1 MFPRRWLD
9 KITLRSWSF
18 LLFVD
23 SLSSRAHSPQTDS
36 HPRGMYGVNWAVPF
50 ISQALPD
57 TDTIALLSLLIQ
69 TGAGHWDTCGAQMK
83 TAIPADQPALPNTLQ
98 MLTQARCTVSAPTV
112 RKSSIHFITGP
123 CMGCRCCPVPSHPQA
138 VPAAAQLSAGARLCA
153 EQAERHCLAADKGGH
168 WSTVWVSREP
178 AAAAISV
185 CNLGMAEMKGK
196 TSLDLVLQ
204 SSSQT
209 GAGVTRAWGC
219 CWLCVSSNILAER
232 SLPQRSTIFL
242 ALWLNQLLITKY
254 CQVRVWN
261 PSATK

>member
-57 TDTIALLSLLIQ
+57 TDTIALLSLLIR

-83 TAIPADQPALPNTLQ
+83 TAIPADQPALPNTPQ
-98 MLTQARCTVSAPTV
+98 MLTQARCTVSAPTAG
-112 RKSSIHFITGP
+112 KSSIHFITGP

-138 VPAAAQLSAGARLCA
+138 APAAAQLSAGARLCA

-168 WSTVWVSREP
+168 WRRCGWAGSQPQPQSQS
-178 AAAAISV
+178 AIWGWLRWKEKRAWISC
-185 CNLGMAEMKGK
+185 CNLHPKPVQGWPEPGDA
-196 TSLDLVLQ
+196 
-204 SSSQT
+204 
-209 GAGVTRAWGC
+209 AG
-219 CWLCVSSNILAER
+219 CVSPATS
-232 SLPQRSTIFL
+232 SLSTRCLSDQLFS
-242 ALWLNQLLITKY
+242 WLYGWTN
-254 CQVRVWN
+254 C
-261 PSATK
+261 S